1 MLSWSSDQKR
11 VIGFWLPW
19 IETDLCTIRLRG
31 ENVGESACTQDVCM
45 VFGEN
50 AVTFL
55 TLSALSGTRAGA
67 FWESV
72 AL

>member
-1 MLSWSSDQKR
+1 MYL
-11 VIGFWLPW
+11 L
-19 IETDLCTIRLRG
+19 TIIVR
-31 ENVGESACTQDVCM
+31 ESACTQDECM
-45 VFGEN
+45 GFGEN

-55 TLSALSGTRAGA
+55 TLSALSGTRAGS